1 VQRVLPGDNNDQGVI
16 NMATQAFFDIGN
28 VILAPSPT
36 FARLKDKPRTW
47 VPLLALIL
55 LTLAITNWYVS
66 TLDFAWFREH
76 MLASQPAVKPEQRA
90 AMEQFLTPKTMMW
103 SSGAGAV
110 LGTPFICALAAL
122 YYLLAGKVMGSSIGY
137 GKWFGF
143 AVWTSIPRLLALP
156 LSALQI
162 VTSGGRLAPEDMSM
176 VSLNYLLLH
185 VPMSS
190 PWASFANALDLTSLW
205 SIALAAIG
213 LKVWTGRGTGT
224 CVTVAVLPYLLVYGI
239 WAAKIAFI
247 G

>member
-1 VQRVLPGDNNDQGVI
+1 
-16 NMATQAFFDIGN
+16 MATQAFFDIGN

-36 FARLKDKPRTW
+36 FARLKDKPRPW
-47 VPLLALIL
+47 IPLLVLVL
-55 LTLAITNWYVS
+55 LTLGVTYWYIS

-76 MLASQPAVKPEQRA
+76 MLAAQGAAKPEARA
-90 AMEQFLTPKTMMW
+90 ALEHFLTPKTMMW

-110 LGTPFICALAAL
+110 LGTPVLCALVAL
-122 YYLLAGKVMGSSIGY
+122 YYLLAAKVMGTGIGY

-162 VTSGGRLAPEDMSM
+162 VTSGGRLAPEDMNM

-185 VPMSS
+185 VPMSN
-190 PWASFANALDLTSLW
+190 PWFGFATNLDLTSLW
-205 SIALAAIG
+205 SIALAVIG
-213 LKVWTGRGTGT
+213 LKAWTGRSTGA
-224 CVTVAVLPYLLVYGI
+224 CVTVAVLPYALVYGI
-239 WAAKIAFI
+239 WAAKIAFV

>member
-1 VQRVLPGDNNDQGVI
+1 
-16 NMATQAFFDIGN
+16 MATQPLFDIGN

-36 FARLKDKPRTW
+36 FARLKDKPRPFI
-47 VPLLALIL
+47 PLLVLIL
-55 LTLAITNWYVS
+55 LTLAVSCWYVS

-76 MLASQPAVKPEQRA
+76 MLAAQGPMKPEARA
-90 AMEQFLTPKTMMW
+90 AMAQFLTPKTMMW

-110 LGTPFICALAAL
+110 LGTPLICAIVAL
-122 YYLLAGKVMGSSIGY
+122 YYLLAGKVMGTGIGY

-143 AVWTSIPRLLALP
+143 AVWTSIPRLLTVP

-162 VTSGGRLAPEDMSM
+162 LTSGGRLAPEDMNM

-190 PWASFANALDLTSLW
+190 PWFGFATNLDLTSVW
-205 SIALAAIG
+205 SIALAVLG
-213 LKVWTGRGTGT
+213 LKAWTGRSTGA
-224 CVTVAVLPYLLVYGI
+224 CVTVAVLPYVLVYGI
-239 WAAKIAFI
+239 WAAKIAFL